1 MALLSNR
8 RVVLGVAGGIAAYK
22 TPELVRR
29 LRDAGADVVVLMTDA
44 AARFVTPLTLE
55 VVSGHQVGVSLWNT
69 ARDGSGGASI
79 HHTEVVRDADLVI
92 LAPATADLIGKIR
105 HGLADD
111 LLTTAVMAARTPVL
125 LCPSM
130 NTEMLENP
138 IVAANIEALVAM
150 PRYHLVPPDAG
161 LLACGVT
168 GPGRLPD
175 PPAIIEAAAGIIS
188 PKPLLGHRVLVSAGP
203 TRERIDPVRY
213 IENQSTGT
221 MGFELARAL
230 AQLGAEVTLVAGPV
244 ARATP
249 ALVARRID
257 CESAADM
264 LAALTSA
271 WPALDAVVMA
281 AAVADWTPASPASQ
295 KLKKGGGESAP
306 ALTLA
311 PTVDILRHL
320 AALPDAR
327 RVSRVGFA
335 AETREVLAYARRK
348 LAEKDLDA
356 IVANDVSAPGVGFG
370 PHDNAGHLLTRAGQE
385 TPLPRRPKEAFADD
399 LALRLAGL
407 WRDGPAP
414 EAS

>member
-29 LRDAGADVVVLMTDA
+29 LRDAGADVVVVMTA
-44 AARFVTPLTLE
+44 AATRFVTPLTLE
-55 VVSGHQVGVSLWNT
+55 VVSGHPVGVSLWDT
-69 ARDGSGGASI
+69 TRDGQGGAAI
-79 HHTEVVRDADLVI
+79 HHTELVRDADLCIV
-92 LAPATADLIGKIR
+92 APATADLIGKIR

-111 LLTTAVMAARTPVL
+111 LLTTAIMAAKTPVL

-130 NTEMLENP
+130 NTEMLDNP
-138 IVAANIEALVAM
+138 IVAANLSDLLAM
-150 PRYHLVPPDAG
+150 PRYHQVPPDAG

-168 GPGRLPD
+168 GAGRLPD
-175 PPAIIEAAAGIIS
+175 PPAIIEAAAAILS
-188 PKPLLGHRVLVSAGP
+188 SKPLLGRRILVSAGP

-249 ALVARRID
+249 AAVARRID

-264 LAALTSA
+264 LAAVLA
-271 WPALDAVVMA
+271 EWPALDALVMA
-281 AAVADWTPASPASQ
+281 AAVADWTPASPSGQ
-295 KLKKGGGESAP
+295 KLKKGDGADPPSLP
-306 ALTLA
+306 LA

-320 AALPDAR
+320 ASLPDAR
-327 RVSRVGFA
+327 RVVRIGFA
-335 AETREVLAYARRK
+335 AETQDVLAYARRK
-348 LAEKDLDA
+348 LGDKDLDA

-370 PHDNAGHLLTRAGQE
+370 PHDNAGHLLTRSGDTIA
-385 TPLPRRPKEAFADD
+385 LPRRPKEAFADD
-399 LALRLAGL
+399 LAARLAAL
-407 WRDGPAP
+407 WPSLSPRSAP
-414 EAS
+414 